1 MDEEYG
7 VIVLGTVLKECI
19 LNCLLSVDGL
29 KCMIL
34 FEDEQIGYSIDLRL
48 RELLHK
54 LQVLSFMFVPN
65 CRWCPLRLNLTSFV
79 SNITKSCTLGPLAL
93 TQSKFLVKYGH
104 VTCT

>member
-29 KCMIL
+29 K
-34 FEDEQIGYSIDLRL
+34 S
-48 RELLHK
+48 K
-54 LQVLSFMFVPN
+54 LQVLSFIFVPN